1 MAEFLN
7 LMRRMKNVHGITY
20 TAANATLIRPVIK
33 ITLAGMLLTAA
44 ANAEELGRLF
54 FTPQQRAQLERGQQ
68 PNADNPAGS
77 IDSLTVSGIVQRY
90 GGERTV
96 WINGVPQ
103 IAGASDERA
112 PESVPV
118 AIPGQSQ
125 PVRVKVG
132 QKVQI
137 SPAATAK

>member
-1 MAEFLN
+1 
-7 LMRRMKNVHGITY
+7 
-20 TAANATLIRPVIK
+20 
-33 ITLAGMLLTAA
+33 LTTSLP

-54 FTPQQRAQLERGQQ
+54 FTPQQRAQLDIEQARNIDPIEN
-68 PNADNPAGS
+68 PN
-77 IDSLTVSGIVQRY
+77 SLSVNGIVQRR

-103 IAGASDERA
+103 IAGPSDERA

-125 PVRVKVG
+125 PVKVKVG
-132 QKVQI
+132 QKVTI
-137 SPAATAK
+137 TPAQQ